1 MDDHNDCAC
10 CCDSD
15 PAEVWHD
22 RLTMLQIARA
32 SIGSDDE
39 ADMAIEV
46 IEGLNLDE
54 AQSLIA
60 VSAQLLMAAWLSMFD
75 GDGDEADLFMN
86 DLAKVFSNGST

>member
-1 MDDHNDCAC
+1 MDDHYDCAC
-10 CCDSD
+10 SFDSD

-32 SIGSDDE
+32 SVGTDDE

-54 AQSLIA
+54 AHSLVAI
-60 VSAQLLMAAWLSMFD
+60 SAQLLMAAWLSMFD
-75 GDGDEADLFMN
+75 GNGDEADLFMD
-86 DLAKVFSNGST
+86 DLAKVFSNGC